1 MEGPYPGYSAQ
12 SKASDSHGQPGL
24 LAMLSRLSDRTRG
37 ISAVVL
43 IVLGAV
49 LLFTGTIALYAREQ
63 VIDRE
68 AFADRALVALD
79 DDGLRHLVGR
89 EIVVN
94 AIERGNA
101 DLVAARPL
109 LESVVDTVI
118 QTDAFR
124 RVFRAAALETNR
136 IFFVRGKENALFDLG
151 DAASVVQFALRSV
164 SPKVAKQMPQDLKPQ
179 LLTLRR
185 RKFAGATLSVADA
198 VRPLGIVLPLLALL
212 AFAGAVVVSP
222 DRRIGVLRVGVA
234 TGVVGA
240 VLAGALL
247 ILRARVLAGVVGEDE
262 VTDEEVRDAVRGL
275 LDAYVGDLVGW
286 ALLLALLGLVVAAAA
301 AALDPE
307 DVEDPVRRMRDR
319 IFRRPRTTAGRAVR
333 GLAALAGGIVVVLN
347 PTLALQLLAIGA
359 GALLVFF
366 GSTELLVLL
375 QRPGQTR
382 VEGERMRK
390 RALAAAGT
398 AGAVVV
404 GAAVALVV
412 VVTSGGADP
421 QAAERVVY
429 SGKCNGSFGL
439 CDVRLNEAV
448 FAGTHNS
455 MSAADSPGWF
465 IANQRRTIERQLKDG
480 IRLFLIDPH
489 WGVRDENGKVRTDFK
504 SEGRSRNKV
513 AKAMPPDVLRS
524 AERLAGRLGAGSTEG
539 ERDVWLC
546 HTVCELG
553 ATPMVDALEVMRKFL
568 DENRGEVIILFIEP
582 YVSPADI
589 AKVFER
595 SGLIRYVVTLAR
607 DEPLPT
613 LGQLVHRNRRV
624 VVFTEKDADGT
635 VPWYL
640 DGFSFVQDTPLG
652 ATKVSQLRCTRER
665 GTADSPIAMMNHWAD
680 LFPPRRQANVPFQ
693 REDVIIKRA
702 HRCAKKLGVTVNLIP
717 VDHYDVGDLIPA
729 VDALNGERIQAVR
742 REQAQAR
749 SG

>member
-1 MEGPYPGYSAQ
+1 
-12 SKASDSHGQPGL
+12 
-24 LAMLSRLSDRTRG
+24 MLSRLSDRTRG
-37 ISAVVL
+37 VAAVVL

-49 LLFTGTIALYAREQ
+49 LLFVGTIAFYAREQ

-68 AFADRALVALD
+68 AFADRALEALD
-79 DDGLRHLVGR
+79 DDGLRRVVGR

-94 AIERGNA
+94 AIERGST

-109 LESVVDTVI
+109 IESVVDTVI
-118 QTDAFR
+118 QTGAFR
-124 RVFRAAALETNR
+124 QVFRAAALETNR
-136 IFFVRGKENALFDLG
+136 VFFVRGKENVLFDLG
-151 DAASVVQFALRSV
+151 DAAQVVQFALRSV
-164 SPKVAKQMPQDLKPQ
+164 SPKVAKELPDDLKPQ

-185 RKFAGATLSVADA
+185 SKFTGATLSTADA
-198 VRPLGIVLPLLALL
+198 VRPLGIALPLLALL
-212 AFAGAVVVSP
+212 MFAAAVVVSP
-222 DRRIGVLRVGVA
+222 DRRVGVLRVGVA
-234 TGVVGA
+234 TGVAGA

-247 ILRARVLAGVVGEDE
+247 ILRARVLAGVIGEDE

-275 LDAYVGDLVGW
+275 LDAYVGDLVVW

-307 DVEDPVRRMRDR
+307 DVEDPVRRMRGR
-319 IFRRPRTTAGRAVR
+319 IFGRPRTTAGRAVR
-333 GLAALAGGIVVVLN
+333 GVAALAVGILVVLN
-347 PTLALQLLAIGA
+347 PTLAIQLVAIAA

-366 GSTELLVLL
+366 GSTELLAMLE
-375 QRPGQTR
+375 RPGRTR
-382 VEGERMRK
+382 VEGQRMRT
-390 RALAAAGT
+390 RALAGAGAAGVVVL
-398 AGAVVV
+398 GAV
-404 GAAVALVV
+404 VALVV

-421 QAAERVVY
+421 RAANRVVY
-429 SGKCNGSFGL
+429 NGKCNGSFGL

-455 MSAADSPGWF
+455 FSAADSPGWF
-465 IANQRRTIERQLKDG
+465 IANQKRTIGRQLEDG

-489 WGVRDENGKVRTDFK
+489 WGVRDREGKVRTDFA
-504 SEGRSRNKV
+504 SEGRSRNRV
-513 AKAMPPDVLRS
+513 AANLPPEVLKS

-553 ATPMVDALEVMRKFL
+553 STRMVDSLEVMRKFL
-568 DENRGEVIILFIEP
+568 DENRGEVVILFIEP

-595 SGLIRYVVTLAR
+595 SGLDRYVVTLAR

-613 LGQLVHRNRRV
+613 LGQLVRRNRRV

-652 ATKVSQLRCTRER
+652 ATKIDQLSCERER
-665 GTADSPIAMMNHWAD
+665 GSADSPVAMINHWAD
-680 LFPPRRQANVPFQ
+680 VFPPRRGANVPFQ
-693 REDVIIKRA
+693 REKVIVDRA
-702 HRCAKKLGVTVNLIP
+702 HRCGRKLGVTVNLIA
-717 VDHYDVGDLIPA
+717 VDHYDQGDLIPA

-742 REQAQAR
+742 REQAAAR

>member
-1 MEGPYPGYSAQ
+1 
-12 SKASDSHGQPGL
+12 
-24 LAMLSRLSDRTRG
+24 MLSRLSDRTRG
-37 ISAVVL
+37 VAAVVL
-43 IVLGAV
+43 IVLGGV
-49 LLFTGTIALYAREQ
+49 LLFAGTIAFYAREEI
-63 VIDRE
+63 IDRE

-79 DDGLRHLVGR
+79 DDGLRRVVGR

-94 AIERGNA
+94 AIERGST

-109 LESVVDTVI
+109 LESVVDAVI

-151 DAASVVQFALRSV
+151 DAAQVVQFAARSV
-164 SPKVAKQMPQDLKPQ
+164 SPKVAKQFPEDLKPQ

-185 RKFAGATLSVADA
+185 REFAGATLSVADA

-212 AFAGAVVVSP
+212 AFAAAVVVSP
-222 DRRIGVLRVGVA
+222 DRRVGVLRIGVA
-234 TGVVGA
+234 TGVAGA

-247 ILRARVLAGVVGEDE
+247 ILRTRVLAGVIGEDE
-262 VTDEEVRDAVRGL
+262 VTDEEMRDAVAGL

-307 DVEDPVRRMRDR
+307 DVEDPVRRMRER
-319 IFRRPRTTAGRAVR
+319 LFRRPRTTAGLAAR
-333 GLAALAGGIVVVLN
+333 GVAALAGGIVVVLN
-347 PTLALQLLAIGA
+347 PTLALQLLAIGG

-366 GSTELLVLL
+366 GATELLVLL

-382 VEGERMRK
+382 VERERVRT
-390 RALAAAGT
+390 RALAAAGA
-398 AGAVVV
+398 AGAVVL
-404 GAAVALVV
+404 GAVVALVL
-412 VVTSGGADP
+412 VVTSGGPDP
-421 QAAERVVY
+421 QAAERAAY
-429 SGKCNGSFGL
+429 NGKCNGSFGL

-455 MSAADSPGWF
+455 FSAADSPGWF
-465 IANQRRTIERQLKDG
+465 IANQRRAIGRQLEDG
-480 IRLFLIDPH
+480 VRLLLIDAH
-489 WGVRDENGKVRTDFK
+489 WGVENADGKVRTDFE

-513 AKAMPPDVLRS
+513 AKAMPPEVLAS
-524 AERLAGRLGAGSTEG
+524 AERLAGRLGAGSGEG
-539 ERDVWLC
+539 ERDLWLC

-553 ATPMVDALEVMRKFL
+553 ATRMVDSLEEIRKFL
-568 DENRGEVIILFIEP
+568 DENRGEVVILFIEP
-582 YVSPADI
+582 YVRPAEI

-595 SGLIRYVVTLAR
+595 SGLDRYVVTLAR

-613 LGQLVHRNRRV
+613 LGQLVRRNRRV

-652 ATKVSQLRCTRER
+652 ATKVGQLSCKRER
-665 GTADSPIAMMNHWAD
+665 GDADSPLAMLNHWAD
-680 LFPPRRQANVPFQ
+680 VFPPRRGANVPFQ
-693 REDVIIKRA
+693 RRQVIVDRA
-702 HRCAKKLGVTVNLIP
+702 HRCARKLGVTVNLIP

-729 VDALNGERIQAVR
+729 VEELNGERIQAVR
-742 REQAQAR
+742 REQAAFR
-749 SG
+749 SSG

>member
-1 MEGPYPGYSAQ
+1 
-12 SKASDSHGQPGL
+12 
-24 LAMLSRLSDRTRG
+24 MLSRLSDRTRG
-37 ISAVVL
+37 VAAVVL
-43 IVLGAV
+43 IVLGGV
-49 LLFTGTIALYAREQ
+49 LLFAGTIAFYAREEI
-63 VIDRE
+63 IDRE

-79 DDGLRHLVGR
+79 DDGLRRVVGR

-94 AIERGNA
+94 AIERGST

-109 LESVVDTVI
+109 LESVVDAVI

-151 DAASVVQFALRSV
+151 DAAQVVQFAARSV
-164 SPKVAKQMPQDLKPQ
+164 SPKVAKQFPEDLKPQ

-185 RKFAGATLSVADA
+185 REFAGATLSVADA

-212 AFAGAVVVSP
+212 AFAAAVVVSP
-222 DRRIGVLRVGVA
+222 DRRVGVLRIGVA
-234 TGVVGA
+234 TGVAGA

-247 ILRARVLAGVVGEDE
+247 ILRTRVLAGVIGEDE
-262 VTDEEVRDAVRGL
+262 VTDEEMRDAVAGL

-307 DVEDPVRRMRDR
+307 DVEDPVRRMRER
-319 IFRRPRTTAGRAVR
+319 LFRRPRTTAGLAAR
-333 GLAALAGGIVVVLN
+333 GVAALAGGIVVVLN
-347 PTLALQLLAIGA
+347 PTLALQLLAIGG

-366 GSTELLVLL
+366 GATELLVLL

-382 VEGERMRK
+382 VERERVRT
-390 RALAAAGT
+390 RALAAAGA
-398 AGAVVV
+398 AGAVVL
-404 GAAVALVV
+404 GAVVALVL
-412 VVTSGGADP
+412 VVTSGGPDP

-429 SGKCNGSFGL
+429 NGKCNGSFGL

-455 MSAADSPGWF
+455 FSAADSPGWF
-465 IANQRRTIERQLKDG
+465 IANQRRAIGRQLEDG
-480 IRLFLIDPH
+480 VRLLLIDAH
-489 WGVRDENGKVRTDFK
+489 WGVENADGKVRTDFE

-513 AKAMPPDVLRS
+513 AKAMPPEVLAS
-524 AERLAGRLGAGSTEG
+524 AERLAGRLGAGSGEG
-539 ERDVWLC
+539 ERDLWLC

-553 ATPMVDALEVMRKFL
+553 ATRMVDSLEEIRKFL
-568 DENRGEVIILFIEP
+568 DENRGEVVILFIEP
-582 YVSPADI
+582 YVRPAEI

-595 SGLIRYVVTLAR
+595 SGLDRYVVTLAR

-613 LGQLVHRNRRV
+613 LGQLVRRNRRV

-652 ATKVSQLRCTRER
+652 ATKVGQLSCKRER
-665 GTADSPIAMMNHWAD
+665 GDADSPLAMLNHWAD
-680 LFPPRRQANVPFQ
+680 VFPPRRGANVPFQ
-693 REDVIIKRA
+693 RRQVIVDRA
-702 HRCAKKLGVTVNLIP
+702 HRCARKLGVTVNLIP

-729 VDALNGERIQAVR
+729 VEELNGERIQAVR
-742 REQAQAR
+742 REQAAFR
-749 SG
+749 SSG

>member
-1 MEGPYPGYSAQ
+1 
-12 SKASDSHGQPGL
+12 
-24 LAMLSRLSDRTRG
+24 MLSRLSDRTRG

-49 LLFTGTIALYAREQ
+49 LLFTGTLAFYAREQ
-63 VIDRE
+63 VIDRQ
-68 AFADRALVALD
+68 AFADRALEALD

-109 LESVVDTVI
+109 LESVVDAVI

-124 RVFRAAALETNR
+124 RVFRQAALETNR

-151 DAASVVQFALRSV
+151 DAAQVVQFALRSV
-164 SPKVAKQMPQDLKPQ
+164 SPKVAKQLPEDLKPQ
-179 LLTLRR
+179 LLTLQRR
-185 RKFAGATLSVADA
+185 EFAGATLSAADA

-212 AFAGAVVVSP
+212 TFAAAVVISP

-234 TGVVGA
+234 TGVAGA

-247 ILRARVLAGVVGEDE
+247 ILRARVLAGVIGEDE
-262 VTDEEVRDAVRGL
+262 VTDGEVRDAVRGL

-307 DVEDPVRRMRDR
+307 DVEDPVRRIRQR
-319 IFRRPRTTAGRAVR
+319 IFGRPQSTAWRAVR
-333 GLAALAGGIVVVLN
+333 GVAALAGGIAVVLN
-347 PTLALQLLAIGA
+347 PTLAVELLAIAA

-382 VEGERMRK
+382 VEGERVRK
-390 RALAAAGT
+390 RALAGAGI
-398 AGAVVV
+398 AGAVVLGTV
-404 GAAVALVV
+404 VALVV

-421 QAAERVVY
+421 RAAERVVY
-429 SGKCNGSFGL
+429 RGKCNGSFGL

-455 MSAADSPGWF
+455 FSAADSGGWF
-465 IANQRRTIERQLKDG
+465 IANQRRTIERQLQDG

-489 WGVRDENGKVRTDFK
+489 WGVRDNEGKVRTDFA
-504 SEGRSRNKV
+504 SEGRSRNRV
-513 AKAMPPDVLRS
+513 AKSLPPAVLKS
-524 AERLAGRLGAGSTEG
+524 AERLAGRIGAGSAEG

-553 ATPMVDALEVMRKFL
+553 ATRMVDSLEVIRKFL
-568 DENRGEVIILFIEP
+568 DEHRGEVVILFIEP
-582 YVSPADI
+582 YVAPADI

-595 SGLIRYVVTLAR
+595 SGLNRYVVMLAR

-613 LGQLVHRNRRV
+613 LGQLVRRNRRV
-624 VVFTEKDADGT
+624 IVFTEKDADGT

-652 ATKVSQLRCTRER
+652 ATKVSELRCRRER
-665 GTADSPIAMMNHWAD
+665 GTADSPIAMINHWAD
-680 LFPPRRQANVPFQ
+680 VFPPRREANVPFQ
-693 REDVIIKRA
+693 LEKVIIDRA
-702 HRCAKKLGVTVNLIP
+702 HRCAKKLGVTVNLIA

-729 VDALNGERIQAVR
+729 VDALNAERIQAVR
-742 REQAQAR
+742 REQAAAR

>member
-1 MEGPYPGYSAQ
+1 
-12 SKASDSHGQPGL
+12 
-24 LAMLSRLSDRTRG
+24 MLSRLSDRTRG
-37 ISAVVL
+37 VAAVIL
-43 IVLGAV
+43 IVLGAI
-49 LLFTGTIALYAREQ
+49 LLFAGTVTFYAREQ

-68 AFADRALVALD
+68 EFADRALEALD
-79 DDGLRHLVGR
+79 DDGLRHLVSV

-94 AIERGNA
+94 AIERGSA

-118 QTDAFR
+118 QTGAFR

-136 IFFVRGKENALFDLG
+136 IFFVRGRKNALFDLG
-151 DAASVVQFALRSV
+151 DAAQVVQFALRSV
-164 SPKVAKQMPQDLKPQ
+164 SPKLAKQLPQDLEPK

-185 RKFAGATLSVADA
+185 RKFAGGTLAAADA
-198 VRPLGIVLPLLALL
+198 IRPLGIVLPILALL
-212 AFAGAVVVSP
+212 TFVAAVVVSP

-234 TGVVGA
+234 TGVAGA

-247 ILRARVLAGVVGEDE
+247 ILRARVLAGVIGEDE
-262 VTDEEVRDAVRGL
+262 VTDEEVRDAVAGL
-275 LDAYVGDLVGW
+275 LDAYVGDLVVW

-307 DVEDPVRRMRDR
+307 DVEDPVRRTRELV
-319 IFRRPRTTAGRAVR
+319 FRRPRTTWGRAVR
-333 GLAALAGGIVVVLN
+333 GAAALAAGIAVVLN
-347 PTLALQLLAIGA
+347 PTLAVHLLAIAA

-366 GSTELLVLL
+366 GATELLVLL
-375 QRPGQTR
+375 QKPGQAR
-382 VEGERMRK
+382 VEGERVRR
-390 RALAAAGT
+390 RALTAAGA
-398 AGAVVV
+398 AGAVVL
-404 GAAVALVV
+404 GTAVALVL
-412 VVTSGGADP
+412 VVTGGGADP
-421 QAAERVVY
+421 RAAERAVFR
-429 SGKCNGSFGL
+429 GECNGSFGL

-455 MSAADSPGWF
+455 FSAADSPGWF
-465 IANQRRTIERQLKDG
+465 IANQRHTIERQLKDG
-480 IRLFLIDPH
+480 IRLFLIDLH
-489 WGVRDENGKVRTDFK
+489 WGVRDDQGKVRTDFA

-513 AKAMPPDVLRS
+513 AKTLPPEVLKS
-524 AERLAGRLGAGSTEG
+524 AERLAGRLGAGSARG

-553 ATPMVDALEVMRKFL
+553 ATRTVDALEVIRKFL
-568 DENRGEVIILFIEP
+568 DENRGEVVILFIEP
-582 YVSPADI
+582 YVPPADV

-595 SGLIRYVVTLAR
+595 SGLDRYVVTLAR

-613 LGQLVHRNRRV
+613 LGQLVRRNRRV

-652 ATKVSQLRCTRER
+652 ATKVSQLRCRRER
-665 GTADSPIAMMNHWAD
+665 GTAHSPIAMMNHWAD
-680 LFPPRRQANVPFQ
+680 LFPPRREANVPFQ
-693 REDVIIKRA
+693 REDVIVKRA
-702 HRCAKKLGVTVNLIP
+702 HRCARELGVTVNLIP

-729 VDALNGERIQAVR
+729 VEALNAERIQAVR
-742 REQAQAR
+742 RRQTVAR